1 MGSITQEA
9 EVIDISFQFSNA
21 ISAPLS
27 SRPLAPFSQ
36 LSLMVCGLPLA
47 SAFDNEVKS
56 TSNTTPI
63 QPGAFNSSAPSIA
76 AVTCTGFVAFNSA
89 DAFVLGDYLASQPD
103 TAISGI
109 PRFSTHTMAYGNA
122 RFCVPNT
129 TGSVLNVRF
138 NSIGNGI
145 LAIAGRCCTAATCLG
160 GTETIVAVGES
171 AARIP
176 LRLRGYSESC

>member
-1 MGSITQEA
+1 MR
-9 EVIDISFQFSNA
+9 SFAPLFFFVLAASATPSPNA
-21 ISAPLS
+21 ID
-27 SRPLAPFSQ
+27 LA
-36 LSLMVCGLPLA
+36 
-47 SAFDNEVKS
+47 VKS